1 MPSTTTSHQGVD
13 PAAAGSV
20 IRIAL
25 AVESALTVGMGA
37 YYICFP
43 RHFLAQTM
51 GAAASQV
58 TTAAI
63 QAAQQYGATI
73 AFVGAV
79 VGLHFPNT
87 KLAIESRQP
96 LYRAILA
103 FEVLYVPLLVWQ
115 AYTMEGGMS
124 KSALLST
131 AWQFAPFI
139 AWRIFT
145 LGWKPEWFGRN
156 LERKKLD

>member
-1 MPSTTTSHQGVD
+1 MPSTTTSQQGVD
-13 PAAAGSV
+13 PAATGHV
-20 IRIAL
+20 IRVAL

-37 YYICFP
+37 YYIFFP
-43 RHFLAQTM
+43 RHFLVQTM

-58 TTAAI
+58 TTTAL

-124 KSALLST
+124 KSALLFT